1 MLATMHPSSPLDRV
15 LAQIRAFLDDQSH
28 QGFGTLITAAGAAE
42 VELTMKP
49 EIGESFDDFAR
60 RVLIAAGESPVV
72 WTIQDRK
79 IPIARI
85 TRKLS

>member
-1 MLATMHPSSPLDRV
+1 MLATMQSTSPLDSL
-15 LAQIRAFLDDQSH
+15 LARIRALLDDKSH

-42 VELTMKP
+42 FEVTMKP
-49 EIGESFDDFAR
+49 DAGESFDAFAR
-60 RVLIAAGESPVV
+60 RVLAYAGESPVV

-79 IPIARI
+79 VPVARV

>member
-1 MLATMHPSSPLDRV
+1 MLATMQSTSPLDSL
-15 LAQIRAFLDDQSH
+15 LARIRAVLEDKSH

-42 VELTMKP
+42 FEVTMKP
-49 EIGESFDDFAR
+49 EAGESFDDFAR
-60 RVLIAAGESPVV
+60 RVMMYAGESPVI

-79 IPIARI
+79 IPIARV